1 MKLFWAATGFAAGY
15 VMGTKAGRERYEQL
29 RQKAA
34 AVMNQPVVAQTR
46 AKVAELAER
55 GLENVA
61 AKVGINVETVEDSE
75 PHGIVVAGPKAQAA
89 ARATAL

>member
-1 MKLFWAATGFAAGY
+1 MRLFWAAAGFAAGY

-29 RQKAA
+29 RQTAS

-61 AKVGINVETVEDSE
+61 AKVGITVETVDDSDAY
-75 PHGIVVAGPKAQAA
+75 GIAPAGPQAPAA
-89 ARATAL
+89 ASTTTR